1 MARIECL
8 YDVPEKKK
16 EPHRAIVTWL
26 CRPAFMPRG
35 LDFSHGMEED
45 GVPPLD
51 NNHEVFG
58 EVREFGVDIDAESIY
73 MKCTVVEG
81 EIYNTP
87 SDFVKQHKQ
96 GTMPC
101 YIQRFNLKN
110 LKRNKFSIEPLRTV
124 RSKKEK
130 TGVTPGS
137 PAVKVVTPLRVN
149 LNNLRVSKRKLS
161 ESETT
166 NSDSVKKA
174 KMTGSR
180 NVSKET
186 SQDLEISPELS
197 TFVTSTVK
205 VVDEVVPLEDDIT
218 LRRSRRASKP
228 IQVSSNFTSSEILM
242 MITFY

>member
-1 MARIECL
+1 MARVECL

-35 LDFSHGMEED
+35 LDDKHGMEED

-51 NNHEVFG
+51 NSHEVLG
-58 EVREFGVDIDAESIY
+58 EVREFGMDIDAESIY

-87 SDFVKQHKQ
+87 SDFVKEHRQ

-101 YIQRFNLKN
+101 YLHRFNLKN
-110 LKRNKFSIEPLRTV
+110 LKRNKFSIEALRSV

-130 TGVTPGS
+130 IGVTPGS

-174 KMTGSR
+174 KVVKSE
-180 NVSKET
+180 NVSKEAV
-186 SQDLEISPELS
+186 QELETSPELS
-197 TFVTSTVK
+197 SFVTSTVK
-205 VVDEVVPLEDDIT
+205 VNDE
-218 LRRSRRASKP
+218 R
-228 IQVSSNFTSSEILM
+228 
-242 MITFY
+242 